1 MSTENTHSRLQPH
14 TPQPGTGFWARIRR
28 LFGYNDDAS
37 LRKSLQEVIDQHDG
51 PESDGLV
58 RPQARSMMMNLLK
71 FPDVRV
77 DDIMVP
83 RADIIAVE
91 DTASI
96 DDLLERF
103 SEANHSRIP
112 VFRNTLDDPLGMVH
126 IKDLMQWLVAGEK
139 GGQPRK
145 PATGNKPAMQA
156 RSKNIQRKPNRK
168 TQIKSTSI
176 IREVLFVPPSMPAAD
191 LLVKMQS
198 SHIHLA
204 IVVDEYGG
212 TDGLVSIEDVVEEI
226 VGDIADEHDDE
237 ADLIVKTPEGDY
249 IADARAPIDQV
260 ESFLEIDLLPDEQ
273 DEDADTL
280 GGFVF
285 SMLGRVPVRGELVR
299 HDSGVEF
306 EVLAADA
313 RRVQRLKIHVPAARK
328 SA

>member
-1 MSTENTHSRLQPH
+1 MSSENTHSRM
-14 TPQPGTGFWARIRR
+14 QPGIAETGLWARIKR
-28 LFGYNDDAS
+28 FFSNGEDAS
-37 LRKSLQEVIDQHDG
+37 LRQSLQEVIEQHNGPDQDA
-51 PESDGLV
+51 LV
-58 RPQARSMMMNLLK
+58 RPQARSMMLNLLK

-91 DTASI
+91 DTSSI

-112 VFRNTLDDPLGMVH
+112 VFRNTLDDPLGMIH

-139 GGQPRK
+139 AK
-145 PATGNKPAMQA
+145 PAKKPAGGNKAAMQPKPKSTR
-156 RSKNIQRKPNRK
+156 RSPNRK
-168 TQIKSTSI
+168 TAIKSTSI

-212 TDGLVSIEDVVEEI
+212 THGLVSIEDVVEEI

-237 ADLIVKTPEGDY
+237 ADLILQTPQGDY
-249 IADARAPIDQV
+249 IADARAPIEEV
-260 ESFLEIDLLPDEQ
+260 EQFLNIDLLPDEQ

-299 HDSGVEF
+299 HDSGIEF

-313 RRVQRLKIHVPAARK
+313 RRVQRLKIHVPTARK